1 MRLAPPF
8 RKGQLLR
15 RGNVLIAKEDHP
27 VVEQNFMDFCE
38 GCVVDVAQVAPRIS
52 APMAPD
58 KGMASRV
65 IPPLPDH

>member
-38 GCVVDVAQVAPRIS
+38 GCVVDVAQVRAADFS
-52 APMAPD
+52 THST
-58 KGMASRV
+58 G
-65 IPPLPDH
+65 